1 MKQWINESTSQWAKE
16 PNQWLNETVNQWIN
30 HYKEWV
36 NHSVNESMKQRGI
49 ESVNQWVNE
58 LINHRIK
65 DQWIY
70 QWIDE
75 PTSQQLSRWISQ
87 RKKHWINESMHQSQN
102 QWFSKSVSQWI
113 NEAANQWSTMKH
125 LFSQLLLFLSASYLG
140 CSALNCL
147 PPWATSSVASATQ
160 FFSSRNQHS
169 AFCNLQLQFRIV
181 QE

>member
-65 DQWIY
+65 ESVNLSVNRRTN
-70 QWIDE
+70 E
-75 PTSQQLSRWISQ
+75 PTTEPMNQST
-87 RKKHWINESMHQSQN
+87 KKHWINESMHQSQN

-125 LFSQLLLFLSASYLG
+125 LFSQLLLFLSAPYLG

-169 AFCNLQLQFRIV
+169 AFCNLQLQFRIA